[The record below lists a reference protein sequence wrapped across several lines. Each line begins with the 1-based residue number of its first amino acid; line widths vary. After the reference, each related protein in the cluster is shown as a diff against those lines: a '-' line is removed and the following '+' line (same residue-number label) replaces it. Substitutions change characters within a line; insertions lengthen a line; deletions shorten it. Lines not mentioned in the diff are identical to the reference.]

1 MKLRILSWIG
11 KKVTYIVENYLL
23 ALVILAVLGIISAII
38 GHYGQLGF
46 DWRWFVFFELPL
58 YIFIGW
64 AISKCIK
71 MYKEIE
77 KTKEN
82 DRKRV

>member
-1 MKLRILSWIG
+1 MKLRILGWIG

-58 YIFIGW
+58 YLFVGW

-77 KTKEN
+77 KK
-82 DRKRV
+82 RK